1 MDFVSQPGKREVE
14 KFLQSIVEQSDKLKN
29 WELGNYTLQ
38 VSSSRFG
45 NGVTM
50 ILSLHPSKPTGSRP
64 SGRGGKAKAETGA
77 RSGSPLGR
85 TRRRGASRGD

>member
-1 MDFVSQPGKREVE
+1 MPYVSQRGRAEAE

-45 NGVTM
+45 NTVTM
-50 ILSLHPSKPTGSRP
+50 ILSLHPSKPTGSQT
-64 SGRGGKAKAETGA
+64 SGRGGKAKAGTGA
-77 RSGSPLGR
+77 GSGSRPGKG
-85 TRRRGASRGD
+85 RRGGADRD

>member
-64 SGRGGKAKAETGA
+64 SGRGGKAKAGRGA
-77 RSGSPLGR
+77 GFGSRPGKGLRG
-85 TRRRGASRGD
+85 GASRGD